1 MCKTFVPLL
10 YTMNFLLKPFIY
22 GMLIH
27 IIIEKCVFLWE
38 NSCVYIINNVGLIEY
53 SDSIFYCSYNRTN
66 IDNIDKKKKM

>member
-1 MCKTFVPLL
+1 
-10 YTMNFLLKPFIY
+10 
-22 GMLIH
+22 MLIH

>member
-1 MCKTFVPLL
+1 
-10 YTMNFLLKPFIY
+10 
-22 GMLIH
+22 MLIH

-66 IDNIDKKKKM
+66 IDNIDKKKENVITRKLKNCLPLFPYNDI